1 MIPVVAIRPEPGLS
15 ATLHQACEAGLD
27 ARGWPLFAVR
37 GVAWK
42 CPDPETYDALLL
54 GSANALRHAGPAL
67 DRWKGRTAHVVG
79 QPTARAAEADG
90 LVVGAVGSGGLQ
102 SVLDTLAGA
111 PLHLLRLTGRE
122 RVTLDPPPGMRIDE
136 RVVYA
141 SEPLPMPAD
150 LAALLRAP
158 AVMLLHSGE
167 AARHFAAECA
177 RTGLD
182 RSVIALAAIGD
193 RVAEAAGDGW
203 RLVASAARPDEAALL
218 ALAGELCQTP

>member
-15 ATLHQACEAGLD
+15 ATLREAREAGLD

-37 GVAWK
+37 GAAWD
-42 CPDPETYDALLL
+42 CPDPDEYDALLL

-67 DRWKGRTAHVVG
+67 DRWQGRTAHVVG
-79 QPTARAAEADG
+79 HATARAAEAAG
-90 LVVGAVGSGGLQ
+90 LSVGTIGSGGLQ

-122 RVTLDPPPGMRIDE
+122 RVALAPPEGLRIDE
-136 RVVYA
+136 RVIYA
-141 SEPLPMPAD
+141 SETLPMPAD
-150 LAALLRAP
+150 LAALLRRP
-158 AVMLLHSGE
+158 AVVLLHSGE

-177 RTGLD
+177 RAGID
-182 RSVIALAAIGD
+182 RSAIALAAIGP
-193 RVAEAAGDGW
+193 RVAEAAGESW